1 MTTLNVQL
9 FGSPTIEWQG
19 NYFEIP
25 RRRARALLYRL
36 AVDLQPVAREHLV
49 FLFWSDTADSI
60 AHRDLSHLLTHLR
73 RALPSPEM
81 LQATSDFIFLNPK
94 LVWSDTYAFHVLFC
108 KPHAFE
114 LPDVLEQAASLFGG
128 PFMDGFVLDD
138 CPEFEEWVT
147 LERSVWERRHFSLL
161 NTIVKQQIAVH
172 NLPKAIDYAEQYLDA
187 EPMEPEMH
195 RRLIE
200 LHLNNGDDDLIAR
213 QYAACADLLEQHHIL
228 GKMPHQGVI
237 PTAR

>member
-1 MTTLNVQL
+1 MTTLNIHL
-9 FGSPTIEWQG
+9 LGSPTIQWQG

-49 FLFWSDTADSI
+49 FLFWSDTSDSV

-73 RALPSPEM
+73 RALPNPEM
-81 LQATSDFIFLNPK
+81 LQATSDFIFLSPR
-94 LVWSDTYAFHVLFC
+94 LVWSNTHAFHDLFRT
-108 KPHAFE
+108 PHAFE
-114 LPDVLEQAASLFGG
+114 LPSVLEQAANLFGG

-161 NTIVKQQIAVH
+161 DTIVKQQVAAH
-172 NLPKAIDYAEQYLDA
+172 DLPKAIEYAEQYLDA

-200 LHLNNGDDDLIAR
+200 LHLNNGDDDLVAR
-213 QYAACADLLEQHHIL
+213 QYLSCADLLEQHHIL
-228 GKMPHQGVI
+228 DKTPHHNAI
-237 PTAR
+237 PAAG

>member
-1 MTTLNVQL
+1 MTTLNIQL
-9 FGSPTIEWQG
+9 LGSPTIEWQG
-19 NYFEIP
+19 NYFEVP

-73 RALPSPEM
+73 RGLPNPEM
-81 LQATSDFIFLNPK
+81 LQATSDFIFLNPR
-94 LVWSDTYAFHVLFC
+94 LVRSDTSAFHDLFR

-114 LPDVLEQAASLFGG
+114 LPDVLEQAASLFAG

-147 LERSVWERRHFSLL
+147 LERSVWERRHLSLL
-161 NTIVKQQIAVH
+161 DTIVKQQVAARD
-172 NLPKAIDYAEQYLDA
+172 LPKAINYAEQYLDA

-200 LHLNNGDDDLIAR
+200 LHLSNGDLDLVAR
-213 QYAACADLLEQHHIL
+213 QYAACADLLNQHRIL
-228 GKMPHQGVI
+228 GETPQQNAI
-237 PTAR
+237 SAAR